1 MARPR
6 GGWLFASLRHYD
18 LSWLPGDAI
27 AGLTL
32 AAIAIPEQLA
42 TARLVGMPP
51 MTGLLA
57 FAAGSLAFAA
67 FGANRFMS
75 VGADSTIAPIMVGGL
90 AMVAVAG
97 TAHYSGMAAV
107 LALLVGMVLLLAG
120 LLRAG
125 WIADLLSVPVTTG
138 FLAGISVHIIV
149 GQLPTILGLEAPHGH
164 LVVRLGAIL
173 RELPHSNL
181 YPMAIGLGV
190 LAVTMLAEQRSAR
203 IPGALIGLV
212 ASGLAVWLMGLE
224 HRGVAVLGALPIA
237 PPAFA
242 LVLPTWSEFTQLL
255 PVSLIVA
262 LVCMMQT
269 AAVVQSFPS
278 EPGEQEDVSRDF
290 GALGAGS
297 ILAAVLGAFAVNSSP
312 PRTAVVHESGGRS
325 QLASLLA
332 IAIIVAIVLLA
343 AGAFAVVPQAALSGV
358 LVFIGMRIFRVA
370 TMRQIYRRGGWEAL
384 LVVASAALVV
394 LLPMETGVTMSI
406 VLSLLHSIYIIA
418 RPGCAVL
425 ARVPGTTVWW
435 NLEKGEAGEHEPGV
449 LVFAPGAPINFT
461 NAAYVRG
468 RLNDAIAAMADPCRL
483 VVIEA
488 SGVIYID
495 FTGSGILQQLIR
507 DLRGRGIDVA
517 VARLESDR
525 AQRAAA
531 RSGLI
536 ARLGDDHVFRSVED
550 AIRSRQSA
558 VPRSTA

>member
-1 MARPR
+1 
-6 GGWLFASLRHYD
+6 
-18 LSWLPGDAI
+18 
-27 AGLTL
+27 
-32 AAIAIPEQLA
+32 
-42 TARLVGMPP
+42 
-51 MTGLLA
+51 
-57 FAAGSLAFAA
+57 
-67 FGANRFMS
+67 
-75 VGADSTIAPIMVGGL
+75 
-90 AMVAVAG
+90 
-97 TAHYSGMAAV
+97 
-107 LALLVGMVLLLAG
+107 
-120 LLRAG
+120 
-125 WIADLLSVPVTTG
+125 
-138 FLAGISVHIIV
+138 
-149 GQLPTILGLEAPHGH
+149 
-164 LVVRLGAIL
+164 
-173 RELPHSNL
+173 
-181 YPMAIGLGV
+181 
-190 LAVTMLAEQRSAR
+190 
-203 IPGALIGLV
+203 
-212 ASGLAVWLMGLE
+212 
-224 HRGVAVLGALPIA
+224 LPIA

-278 EPGEQEDVSRDF
+278 KPGEQEDVSRDF

-370 TMRQIYRRGGWEAL
+370 TMRQIYRRGGWEIL

-435 NLEKGEAGEHEPGV
+435 SLGKGEAGEHEPGV

-468 RLNDAIAAMADPCRL
+468 RLNDAIGAMAEPCRL

-488 SGVIYID
+488 NGVIYID
-495 FTGSGILQQLIR
+495 FTGSGILQQLIT